1 MKTPH
6 ILKCLTDTAEK
17 RLTAMGFFILYA
29 RAAISDR
36 GLQVGIKLKQIR
48 ICLLEEIE
56 SFLHV
61 MPPLLKG
68 DRLSH
73 TLYVANSSFQANQR
87 VCAVLPK
94 QQQKNPHD
102 FFFQKGEQK
111 KQTLFKP
118 RDRALHTLRR
128 LCCPRVWQIVMMCVW
143 YVGVAAL
150 TESEK
155 VGVVD
160 SLESVEEQA

>member
-1 MKTPH
+1 MQK
-6 ILKCLTDTAEK
+6 LA
-17 RLTAMGFFILYA
+17 A

-36 GLQVGIKLKQIR
+36 GSDLRSRQRSPIAAAISDCGLQGGIKLKQIR

-128 LCCPRVWQIVMMCVW
+128 LCCPRVWQIVMMCGMW
-143 YVGVAAL
+143 GWRL
-150 TESEK
+150 SQK
-155 VGVVD
+155 VRTWA
-160 SLESVEEQA
+160 SSIHSRA